1 MQSMKLL
8 SREQEP
14 VFARRLE
21 TCRRYFRVEG
31 DVQLGLAEK
40 MVMATLRLDAC
51 RRELEACRSRGSS
64 SPVLSPGDLKRRLTV
79 ERKAAGLPA
88 DPTRV
93 VRELRRSLQGCE
105 WLLERWQKLGRSQRD
120 PETNRQRPPGP
131 LGDEA
136 RRQALD
142 LLGVGLEH
150 REGPTPLDPP
160 GGPDAVAE
168 HQAALIAAQIV
179 DLDQAIAALIEK
191 NLRLI
196 ASYEADARRLFRKS
210 LKALRAA
217 QATATAGVDDLPP
230 EGLES
235 GWGLIS

>member
-1 MQSMKLL
+1 MLSLKVL

-21 TCRRYFRVEG
+21 TCRRCFRVEG

-40 MVMATLRLDAC
+40 MVMATLQLDAC
-51 RRELEACRSRGSS
+51 RQEERGYRSRGSS
-64 SPVLSPGDLKRRLTV
+64 SPVLSPGDLKRRLSV

-105 WLLERWQKLGRSQRD
+105 WLLKRWQKLGRSQRAPD
-120 PETNRQRPPGP
+120 TNRQRPPEP
-131 LGDEA
+131 LSDEA

-142 LLGVGLEH
+142 LLGVGLEQ
-150 REGPTPLDPP
+150 REGPTPLDAP

-168 HQAALIAAQIV
+168 HQAALIAAQVI
-179 DLDQAIAALIEK
+179 DLEQAIAALVEK
-191 NLRLI
+191 NLRRI
-196 ASYEADARRLFRKS
+196 ARYEADARRLFRKS

-217 QATATAGVDDLPP
+217 QATATAGVDDLLP